1 MIVKSLNNNLVLAV
15 DDKKEELVLF
25 GKGIGFKKRKGDNVE
40 EDLIGKVFH
49 AQGDP
54 SFSHIIESISP
65 EILTVTEKIIDE
77 AESRLSQK
85 LNNSI
90 LIFLADHLQSAI
102 EREQQGISLSENS
115 LQWEIPFLYFQEHE
129 IGKRA
134 LTMIQTDLDIELPD
148 FEASFIALHFIN
160 AQDNTS
166 SMDETILIT
175 KITKAIV
182 KIIQSL
188 FDISLNKESIFYS
201 RFVTH
206 IRYFI
211 NRQLHNKGEKIIV
224 NEQLYRIIQEQ
235 YPKSYAC
242 GLMIREML
250 LREHDMLINH
260 DEMVYLIIHIERVVS
275 ETK

>member
-25 GKGIGFKKRKGDNVE
+25 GKGIGFKKRKGDRVE
-40 EDLIGKVFH
+40 EQLIGKVFH

-77 AESRLSQK
+77 TESSLGQK

-90 LIFLADHLQSAI
+90 LISLADHLQGAV
-102 EREQQGISLSENS
+102 EREQKGVSLSENS
-115 LQWEIPFLYFQEHE
+115 LQWEIPFLYFPEHE
-129 IGKRA
+129 LGKRA
-134 LTMIQTDLDIELPD
+134 LEMIQQNLGIQLPD

-160 AQDNTS
+160 AQDSTS

-175 KITKAIV
+175 KITKSIV
-182 KIIQSL
+182 KVIQSL

-201 RFVTH
+201 RIVTH

-211 NRQLHNKGEKIIV
+211 NRQLHNEGEKIIV
-224 NEQLYRIIQEQ
+224 NEQLYQIIQEQ

-242 GLMIREML
+242 GLMI
-250 LREHDMLINH
+250 
-260 DEMVYLIIHIERVVS
+260 
-275 ETK
+275 